1 MAPDANQAAVGRQPN
16 IFSRTAD
23 GKSVVTVVGAAQAPT
38 GPWSYVTGVPNTESD
53 ISGPPAPYLTVA
65 AWAA

>member
-23 GKSVVTVVGAAQAPT
+23 GKSVVTVVGAAQAST

-53 ISGPPAPYLTVA
+53 ISGPPATYLSVA

>member
-1 MAPDANQAAVGRQPN
+1 MAPDANQAAGVRQPN

-23 GKSVVTVVGAAQAPT
+23 GKSVVTVVGAAQSPT

-53 ISGPPAPYLTVA
+53 ISGPPAPYLSVA